1 MHVPSP
7 EIIRANVAAAL
18 SEDIGSGDISAQL
31 IPANRHAK
39 ATMITRES
47 GVLAGIPW
55 AQMVFA
61 EVDPSIEADWT
72 CNDGDAI
79 SPNETLVTLMGPAR
93 ALLTAERTAMNFL
106 QTLSGTATLARHY
119 ADLVAHTRVK
129 LLDTRKTLPGLRYAQ
144 KYAVLCGGCFN
155 HRIGLF
161 DAFLVKENHIAAAG
175 GIAAAVQAARTLS
188 PNSLLEV
195 EVETH
200 DELEQALAAGVDR
213 IMLDNFT
220 IDGMRDAVALTRGRV
235 ELEVSGNVTETTLIK
250 IAETGV
256 DYISI
261 GALTKHCRALD
272 LSMRLSAD

>member
-18 SEDIGSGDISAQL
+18 AEDIGSGDISAQL

-55 AQMVFA
+55 AQMVFQ

-79 SPNETLVTLMGPAR
+79 SPNETLVTLRGPAR

-144 KYAVLCGGCFN
+144 KYAVSCGGCFN

-161 DAFLVKENHIAAAG
+161 DAFLIKENHIAAAG

-220 IDGMRDAVALTRGRV
+220 IDAMRDAVALTRGRV

>member
-1 MHVPSP
+1 MHLPSP
-7 EIIRANVAAAL
+7 EIIRANVTAAL
-18 SEDIGSGDISAQL
+18 AEDIGSGDISAQL
-31 IPANRHAK
+31 IPLGRRAE
-39 ATMITRES
+39 ATIITREP

-55 AQMVFA
+55 AQMVFT
-61 EVDPSIEADWT
+61 EVDPSIEVDWACT
-72 CNDGDAI
+72 DGDAI
-79 SPNETLVTLMGPAR
+79 NPNQTLVTLRGSAR
-93 ALLTAERTAMNFL
+93 SLLTAERTAMNFL

-161 DAFLVKENHIAAAG
+161 DAFLIKENHIAAAG
-175 GIAAAVQAARTLS
+175 GIAAAVQAARALS

-200 DELEQALAAGVDR
+200 NELEQALAAGVDR

-220 IDGMRDAVALTRGRV
+220 VDAMRDAVAFTRGRV
-235 ELEVSGNVTETTLIK
+235 ALEVSGNVTDTSLIQ

-272 LSMRLSAD
+272 LSMRLSAN

>member
-7 EIIRANVAAAL
+7 EIIRANVTAAL
-18 SEDIGSGDISAQL
+18 AEDIGSGDISAQL

-61 EVDPSIEADWT
+61 EVDPSIEVDWT

-79 SPNETLVTLMGPAR
+79 SPNETLVTLRGPAR

-144 KYAVLCGGCFN
+144 KYAVLCGCCFN

-195 EVETH
+195 EVETN

-220 IDGMRDAVALTRGRV
+220 IDAMRDAVALTRGRV

-272 LSMRLSAD
+272 LSMRLSTD

>member
-18 SEDIGSGDISAQL
+18 AEDIGSGDISAQL

-55 AQMVFA
+55 AQMVFQ
-61 EVDPSIEADWT
+61 EVDPSIEVDWT

-79 SPNETLVTLMGPAR
+79 SPNETLVTLRGPAR

-129 LLDTRKTLPGLRYAQ
+129 LLDTRKTLPGLRNAQ

-220 IDGMRDAVALTRGRV
+220 IDAMRDAVALTRGRV

>member
-18 SEDIGSGDISAQL
+18 AEDIGSGDISAQL

-39 ATMITRES
+39 ATMITRDS

-55 AQMVFA
+55 AQMVFQ

-79 SPNETLVTLMGPAR
+79 SPNETLVTLRGPAR

-144 KYAVLCGGCFN
+144 KYAVSCGGCFN

-161 DAFLVKENHIAAAG
+161 DAFLIKENHIAAAG

-200 DELEQALAAGVDR
+200 DELEQALAASVDR

-220 IDGMRDAVALTRGRV
+220 IDAMRDAVALTRGRV